1 MAQTHKRNS
10 VAIAGESNRAIVAD
24 MNRTIEAMKLGAQQ
38 TLDKLFVERL
48 IPFKLSA
55 HVVDSLGREEYI
67 VRFHDAR
74 LHSVDVS
81 CPEGR
86 PFEEMVRAA
95 VLDRVSRLGYP
106 GRKALYGTSRNQS
119 TL

>member
-10 VAIAGESNRAIVAD
+10 DAIAGETLRAIVVD
-24 MNRTIEAMKLGAQQ
+24 MNRTIEALKMGAQQ
-38 TLDKLFVERL
+38 TLDELFVERL

-81 CPEGR
+81 CPEGH
-86 PFEEMVRAA
+86 PFKEMVRAA
-95 VLDRVSRLGYP
+95 VLDRVSRLGHP